1 MPATKQAVED
11 GPKHRWLGSALR
23 DARGALRDVLLV
35 SLFVNLLALA
45 APVFVLQ
52 VYDRVV
58 FHAGLTTLQGLV
70 IGMAVVI
77 VFDYALRQARS
88 RIFQS
93 VAANLDISVGQA
105 LFDKILSLPLRV
117 LEGRPAAY
125 WQSLF
130 RDLDLVRNALA
141 GPSAALAIDL
151 PFAVLFLVLILL
163 VAPAVAWVIIAFLPL
178 FMLLAWRSG
187 KTMRRTAASE
197 REQALSRE
205 GLLNELIA
213 SRATVKSLALAD
225 AMRPR
230 WEDRHAATIEL
241 SQERGRATDGHQVL
255 AHVMMVMTTV
265 AITSVGALAILDQRM
280 TIGAL
285 IAANMLG
292 TRTIAPMSQ
301 LVGQWRMLTQLR
313 QSMARLDSVFAL
325 ASDRIAAAVALQRP
339 KGAVRLESVKF
350 SYDPG
355 APTVID
361 GIDGRIGPCGMHG
374 IIGRN
379 GCGKSTLLKIIA
391 GLYVPQE
398 GRVLLDEADI
408 LQFSR
413 SELADWVAYLPQ
425 QCTLFSGT
433 IRDNIC
439 IAHPDA
445 SDAAIIDA
453 AEKALVHQYI
463 IDLPDGYA
471 TDVGEAGTR
480 LSGGQRQRI
489 ALARVFLGNPP
500 VMLFDEPTSDL
511 DNDAERQLAQTL
523 RQTAQDSTVLVATHS
538 PAVLSLCDTILLLDG
553 GRVAMAGPARDV
565 LQRLQPQP
573 TDAAMLHKGQSA

>member
-23 DARGALRDVLLV
+23 DSRGALRDVLLV

-45 APVFVLQ
+45 APIFVLQ

-70 IGMAVVI
+70 VGMAVVI
-77 VFDYALRQARS
+77 AFDYALRQARS
-88 RIFQS
+88 RIFQA

-105 LFDKILSLPLRV
+105 LFDKILSLPLRA
-117 LEGRPAAY
+117 LEGRPAVY

-163 VAPAVAWVIIAFLPL
+163 VAPAVAWVIIGLSPL

-197 REQALSRE
+197 REQVLSRE

-241 SQERGRATDGHQVL
+241 SQERGRAADGHQVL

-292 TRTIAPMSQ
+292 ARTIAPMSQ
-301 LVGQWRMLTQLR
+301 LVGQWRMLTRLR

-325 ASDRIAAAVALQRP
+325 ASDRAAAAVALQRP

-350 SYDPG
+350 SYDSG
-355 APTVID
+355 APMVID
-361 GIDGRIGPCGMHG
+361 GIDGRIGPRGMHG
-374 IIGRN
+374 IVGRN
-379 GCGKSTLLKIIA
+379 GCGKSTLLKIVA
-391 GLYVPQE
+391 GLYAPRE

-413 SELADWVAYLPQ
+413 SELAGWVAYLPQ

-439 IAHPDA
+439 IAHPGA

-471 TDVGEAGTR
+471 ADVGEWGAR
-480 LSGGQRQRI
+480 LSDGQRQRI
-489 ALARVFLGNPP
+489 ALARVFLGDPP

-523 RQTAQDSTVLVATHS
+523 RRTAQDSTVLVATHS

-565 LQRLQPQP
+565 LRKLQPRP
-573 TDAAMLHKGQSA
+573 TNAAMLHEGRSA